1 MKKISLYIH
10 IPFCDQKCY
19 YCDFPSFAGKGNL
32 KDSYIDALIKEIK
45 LTPKNKIID
54 TIFIGGGTPSSLSEN
69 QLERLLSE
77 IKKFLFDGKIEYTV
91 ECNPG
96 SITEKKLN
104 IMKKYGVNRISM
116 GLQAIQNS
124 LLKDI
129 GRIHNFEVFKENFR
143 LARECGFTNINV
155 DLMFALPKQS
165 IKQWKETLESIIKL
179 NPEHISAYSLII
191 EEGTKFYNL
200 NENKKLKL
208 PSEDEEREMYHL
220 TKNILN
226 DYGYNQYEISNYSK
240 SGLECRHNIIY
251 WEMKNWIG
259 LGSAASSHIDGE
271 RFTNYSS
278 VEKYIECMK
287 SGVSAKE
294 EVHVNMEYENIEEFM
309 FMGLRLVKGI
319 SEDDFEKRFGKSIDE
334 IYKNK
339 IDKFVLL
346 GLLIRENRKIYFTE
360 KGMEYSN
367 NVMSEMLL

>member
-32 KDSYIDALIKEIK
+32 KDSYIDALIKEIR

-77 IKKFLFDGKIEYTV
+77 VKKFLFDGKIEYTI

-96 SITEKKLN
+96 NITENKLN

-143 LARECGFTNINV
+143 LARECGFNNINV
-155 DLMFALPKQS
+155 DLMFALPKQT
-165 IKQWKETLESIIKL
+165 IEQWKETLESIVNL
-179 NPEHISAYSLII
+179 SPEHISAYSLII
-191 EEGTKFYNL
+191 EQGTKFYNL
-200 NENKKLKL
+200 NENRKLRL
-208 PSEDEEREMYHL
+208 PNEDEEREMYHL
-220 TKNILN
+220 AKKILEK
-226 DYGYNQYEISNYSK
+226 YGYNQYEISNYSK
-240 SGLECRHNIIY
+240 NEMQCRHNIIY
-251 WEMKNWIG
+251 WKMKNWIG

-271 RFTNYSS
+271 RVTNYSS
-278 VEKYIECMK
+278 IEKYIECMK
-287 SGVSAKE
+287 NGISAKE
-294 EVHVNMEYENIEEFM
+294 EVHINMEYENIEEFM

-319 SEDDFEKRFGKSIDE
+319 SENDFEKRFGKSIDE
-334 IYKNK
+334 VYKNK
-339 IDKFVLL
+339 IDKFISL
-346 GLLIRENRKIYFTE
+346 GLLARENKRIYLTE
-360 KGMEYSN
+360 KGIEYSN